1 MNLTPFPLR
10 ATDLCAGWRRWRGPM
25 MRGRRGLRLRAD
37 DNQGNAMKRYREVRA
52 WAVMAAAVLCVL
64 SGCASVGKGDVAG
77 LPMEQRVGPG
87 LLGAG
92 LVGAPAGWPEAVP
105 LPEGAP
111 IDGYRCVGR
120 HCTLWFGLMNLDEV
134 MALKRNY
141 IKLLRDSGQWEL
153 LGADDQYEPQAF
165 RYTGKTESACGYTLE
180 IKQGLIP
187 NDYYHRWRVSTSLTW

>member
-1 MNLTPFPLR
+1 M
-10 ATDLCAGWRRWRGPM
+10 
-25 MRGRRGLRLRAD
+25 
-37 DNQGNAMKRYREVRA
+37 
-52 WAVMAAAVLCVL
+52 AVLAAAALCVL

-77 LPMEQRVGPG
+77 LPMEQRVGTG

-120 HCTLWFGLMNLDEV
+120 HCTLWFGLMTLDEA
-134 MALKRNY
+134 MALKHKY

-153 LGADDQYEPQAF
+153 LGSDEQYEAQAF
-165 RYTGKTESACGYTLE
+165 RYTGKTESGCGYTLE
-180 IKQGLIP
+180 IEQGSIP